1 MWATSQMGLG
11 GGRVYGALY
20 RGGRAAPLGP
30 LGVAVI
36 VLAIDPGYEQSAW
49 LVLDGER
56 VLRFGTDPNTEVLE
70 QLRGGF
76 GRGVDALVIEGIESM
91 GMAVGKEVFETVF
104 WTGRFVQRVID
115 TYIQSGEGTGGWS
128 RIYRR
133 AVKIHLCGSVRAQD
147 SNIRQALLDRFGG
160 SLKAIGHRRQ
170 PGPLHGLKKHEWS
183 ALALAVTWMDL
194 QDPKAAD
201 ARIHA
206 AMVGF

>member
-1 MWATSQMGLG
+1 M
-11 GGRVYGALY
+11 
-20 RGGRAAPLGP
+20 
-30 LGVAVI
+30 I

-49 LVLDGER
+49 VIFDGER
-56 VLRFGTDPNTEVLE
+56 VCHFGTEPNADLLE
-70 QLRGGF
+70 RLRV
-76 GRGVDALVIEGIESM
+76 GVAERPWFDALVIEGIESM

-104 WTGRFVQRVID
+104 WSGRFVQRVID

>member
-1 MWATSQMGLG
+1 
-11 GGRVYGALY
+11 
-20 RGGRAAPLGP
+20 
-30 LGVAVI
+30 
-36 VLAIDPGYEQSAW
+36 
-49 LVLDGER
+49 
-56 VLRFGTDPNTEVLE
+56 
-70 QLRGGF
+70 
-76 GRGVDALVIEGIESM
+76 M
-91 GMAVGKEVFETVF
+91 GMAVGKETFETCF
-104 WTGRFVQRVID
+104 MSGRFVQRAID
-115 TYIQSGEGTGGWS
+115 TYIATGDGSGGNWS
-128 RIYRR
+128 RLYRR